1 MRKSKPIL
9 DPLYLDA
16 ADYIFVE
23 WLVRSGYY
31 SRFKNNFIRDNPD
44 FDSAREGIRVGL
56 SRLLR
61 SRTLSFRD
69 AVSSSFLFLR
79 SPEGVDFWCSVDQE
93 WRAFLGNLNFNF

>member
-1 MRKSKPIL
+1 MRKNKSSL
-9 DPLYLDA
+9 APLYLDA

-31 SRFKNNFIRDNPD
+31 SRFKDNFIRDNPD
-44 FDSAREGIRVGL
+44 FDNAREGIRTCL

-61 SRTLSFRD
+61 SRFLSFRD

-79 SPEGVDFWCSVDQE
+79 SPEGVNFWCSVDQE
-93 WRAFLGNLNFNF
+93 WRAFLKHLNFNF

>member
-1 MRKSKPIL
+1 MRKNKLSL

-23 WLVRSGYY
+23 WLVRRGYY
-31 SRFKNNFIRDNPD
+31 SRFRDNFIRDNSD
-44 FDSAREGIRVGL
+44 FDSAREGIRVCL

-61 SRTLSFRD
+61 SRTSSFRD

-79 SPEGVDFWCSVDQE
+79 SPEGVDFWRSVDQE
-93 WRAFLGNLNFNF
+93 WRAFVRHLNFNF

>member
-1 MRKSKPIL
+1 MRKNKSSL

-31 SRFKNNFIRDNPD
+31 SKFANNFIRDNSN
-44 FDSAREGIRVGL
+44 FASAREGIRACL

-61 SRTLSFRD
+61 SRFLSFSD